1 MKKNKILPKKSKDAK
16 DNVSIRIML
25 VDDHPLVRQGL
36 KLALKLHSDS
46 AMEVI
51 GDYER
56 CKDALEVVEKLDPDI
71 LILDISLPE
80 MSGIEALTQF
90 LKIKP
95 DLKVIALTM
104 HDSKDIILDMVTRG
118 AKGYILKDTPMEE
131 LINAIKSVMGGDL
144 YFPKKISKVLNE
156 EYARSLKSHKYDY
169 IPNRL
174 SDREL
179 EVLKCIVTGL
189 SNKEIADKLFLSIR
203 TIETHRYNI
212 KKKLNINSIAGLT
225 KYAIDEGILK

>member
-1 MKKNKILPKKSKDAK
+1 MKKNKTLPKKSKD
-16 DNVSIRIML
+16 NESIRIML

-56 CKDALEVVEKLDPDI
+56 CKDALAVVETLDPDI

-104 HDSKDIILDMVTRG
+104 HDSRDIILDMVKRG

-131 LINAIKSVMGGDL
+131 LINAIKSVMEGDL
-144 YFPKKISKVLNE
+144 YFPQKISKVLNE
-156 EYARSLKSHKYDY
+156 EYARSLKSHNYDY
-169 IPNRL
+169 VPNRL

-179 EVLKCIVTGL
+179 EVLKCLVTGL